1 MVESQQY
8 EFSNGQNQLIKDL
21 AEKMRFVGYFLVG
34 IGVLVSIFGV
44 VLVFITRGG
53 FGSVIQ
59 GIVQIIIG
67 IWTSKAGLAF
77 QQIVDTQG
85 SDINNL
91 MDALAE
97 LRKLYALQYWLLII
111 ALVFAAIALVFA
123 IIWAIAT
130 R

>member
-44 VLVFITRGG
+44 VFITRGG

-77 QQIVDTQG
+77 QRIVDTQG

-111 ALVFAAIALVFA
+111 TLVFAAIALVFA
-123 IIWAIAT
+123 IIGAIAT